1 MALAKHRMTPS
12 EDAAKSSVHRST
24 QSHTRAMGRTAA
36 GAIALAVFL
45 PMAAIPAYAATE
57 KSPTTLTVKDLATV
71 SADQIEA
78 ANRARIA
85 GGFSSSDLIS
95 RVAIDIE
102 EDRVAREKA
111 REEARIA
118 AEKAR
123 LEAEA
128 KAKAEAEAAAKA
140 EAERVAAEAAAAEA
154 ARVEAQRVATQ
165 RSAAPSSSAARS
177 AAPAGPAVASNVPL
191 RPGAQGL
198 VDAALAQ
205 VGVVSQDCTDLVQN
219 SLAAVGLTTRR
230 DQGGYDL
237 GTGIWQYDKFGT
249 RVSIDAI
256 APGDILV
263 YGNAGTGTHV
273 AIYMGDGKAVH
284 GGFGGRTV
292 VAGVNTAHQPLTGA
306 IRPNL

>member
-1 MALAKHRMTPS
+1 MFFPL
-12 EDAAKSSVHRST
+12 
-24 QSHTRAMGRTAA
+24 
-36 GAIALAVFL
+36 
-45 PMAAIPAYAATE
+45 AAIPAYAASE
-57 KSPTTLTVKDLATV
+57 RPATLTVEDLATV
-71 SADQIEA
+71 SAGQIET
-78 ANRARIA
+78 ANTTRTES
-85 GGFSSSDLIS
+85 FSSGDIMALVAE
-95 RVAIDIE
+95 RVE
-102 EDRVAREKA
+102 TDRVAREKV

-118 AEKAR
+118 AEQAR
-123 LEAEA
+123 LAEEARL
-128 KAKAEAEAAAKA
+128 KAEAEAAAAAAQA
-140 EAERVAAEAAAAEA
+140 EADRLAAEAAEA

-165 RSAAPSSSAARS
+165 RSAPLSSGARS
-177 AAPAGPAVASNVPL
+177 AAPSGPAVASNVPL

-284 GGFGGRTV
+284 GGFAGKTV